1 MPAGGKVRHASG
13 VTARH
18 SQSLCSRR
26 PLLLSVI
33 FGVRLGGF
41 SITEIT
47 DFTKESGSRNWRP
60 ALEI

>member
-1 MPAGGKVRHASG
+1 
-13 VTARH
+13 
-18 SQSLCSRR
+18 
-26 PLLLSVI
+26 VI

-47 DFTKESGSRNWRP
+47 DFAEKSGARNWRP